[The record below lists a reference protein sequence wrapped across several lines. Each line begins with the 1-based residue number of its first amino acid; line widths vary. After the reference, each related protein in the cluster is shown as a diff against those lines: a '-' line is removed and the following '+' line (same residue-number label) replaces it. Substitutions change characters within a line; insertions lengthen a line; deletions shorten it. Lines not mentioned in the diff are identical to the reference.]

1 MFLIILNTVL
11 MASEFHGM
19 SKGQIDAYEGI
30 NYFVTA
36 YFALEMVM
44 KMIGLKWRAYIADR
58 FNIFDGVVVIISII
72 ELAVADGG
80 GNLTVLRSF
89 RLLRILKLARSWP
102 QLRKITATI
111 LDTIPS
117 MSSLAGMLLFLFI
130 FIFDLLGL
138 QLFGHEFVRRR
149 IRNGST
155 APRRRVR
162 RAWRRLRA
170 PIARI
175 SYVACNQSQVG
186 TWIEYASGAP
196 ATAPEYRGYV
206 KPRWL
211 GSGSRIS
218 RGTTLTIS
226 SGRSSRSSRCSR
238 AKTGTR

>member
-1 MFLIILNTVL
+1 MKHHGGEIEDVRIVDGVPVVVSPSLAQQFQRTCRVLAMSATVGKVTMFLIILNTVL

-58 FNIFDGVVVIISII
+58 FNIFDGVVVIISIV

-102 QLRKITATI
+102 QLRKIIATI

-117 MSSLAGMLLFLFI
+117 MSSWPGCCSCSSSSLTCSGCSCLVTSLSFA
-130 FIFDLLGL
+130 
-138 QLFGHEFVRRR
+138 
-149 IRNGST
+149 IRTAST
-155 APRRRVR
+155 APHRRVR
-162 RAWRRLRA
+162 RVWRRLRA
-170 PIARI
+170 PIAR
-175 SYVACNQSQVG
+175 
-186 TWIEYASGAP
+186 T
-196 ATAPEYRGYV
+196 AT
-206 KPRWL
+206 
-211 GSGSRIS
+211 
-218 RGTTLTIS
+218 
-226 SGRSSRSSRCSR
+226 SR
-238 AKTGTR
+238 ARRRRLARG